1 MPYAVNRDECLSPAL
16 CFVADTNTLRKQTT
30 SLGYSDEPFPD
41 DVWCVSTES
50 SLEDSITQNEER
62 RVLASATECG
72 DTCSFLPP
80 NGSHTV
86 REWHELPQVYQCGLH
101 TDIALDVLP
110 VSAIRVAYQ
119 SLASVLKKGSFPV
132 HMIDE
137 ENQKHRVIT
146 VLLKG
151 WQRIGVVEESDE
163 RTPRSVQQVRHGM
176 FSFDPEDAVE
186 TAQGTS
192 HNDSDI
198 HTGKSP
204 ACGRP
209 LVFADKRAQIANALP
224 FNRNHEGCFHT
235 QDDILKGM
243 MLDGSLRRENKRPDM
258 WDKGM
263 VLDGLASSRL
273 RVPVRRAF
281 EILIAQI
288 EKGQNPNEPPD
299 GGKCQIM

>member
-1 MPYAVNRDECLSPAL
+1 M
-16 CFVADTNTLRKQTT
+16 ADAISAKKKLVIVTIDFGT
-30 SLGYSDEPFPD
+30 SKSAQQ
-41 DVWCVSTES
+41 CVSTES

-86 REWHELPQVYQCGLH
+86 GEWHELPQVYQHGLH

-110 VSAIRVAYQ
+110 VSVIRVAYQ
-119 SLASVLKKGSFPV
+119 SLTSVLQKGSYDQPIASDVSLCWEGTEKFPV

-137 ENQKHRVIT
+137 EDQKHRVIT

-163 RTPRSVQQVRHGM
+163 WTPRSVQQ
-176 FSFDPEDAVE
+176 
-186 TAQGTS
+186 
-192 HNDSDI
+192 
-198 HTGKSP
+198 
-204 ACGRP
+204 
-209 LVFADKRAQIANALP
+209 
-224 FNRNHEGCFHT
+224 
-235 QDDILKGM
+235 
-243 MLDGSLRRENKRPDM
+243 
-258 WDKGM
+258 GM